1 MYAVIFEVEIKP
13 EGKEEYLKIASDL
26 RNELNDIDGFI
37 SIERFQS
44 LVNPKKLVSL
54 SFWESEGAISNWR
67 NNINH
72 RMAQQK
78 GRYELFSD
86 YRLRVAHIVRDYGPN
101 SREQAPKDEIT

>member
-44 LVNPKKLVSL
+44 LVNQKKLVSL
-54 SFWESEGAISNWR
+54 SFWESEEAISNWR
-67 NNINH
+67 KNINH

-78 GRYELFSD
+78 GRYKLFAD
-86 YRLRVAHIVRDYGPN
+86 YRLRVAPIVRDYGLN
-101 SREQAPKDEIT
+101 SREQAPKE